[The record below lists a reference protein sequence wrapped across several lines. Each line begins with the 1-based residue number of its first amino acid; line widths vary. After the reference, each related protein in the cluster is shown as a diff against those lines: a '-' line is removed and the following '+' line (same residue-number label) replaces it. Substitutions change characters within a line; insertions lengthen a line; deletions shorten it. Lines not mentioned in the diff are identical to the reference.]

1 MWPFLSSQIP
11 TKKLL
16 INNLYKD
23 LGFIPKN
30 RITISSY
37 TSHKQVT
44 EQQSYF
50 KNVTNVI
57 KQSSSKT
64 TVLLY
69 LTIK

>member
-16 INNLYKD
+16 INNLYED
-23 LGFIPKN
+23 LGLIPKK
-30 RITISSY
+30 RITIFSY

-44 EQQSYF
+44 EQQTYF